1 MTMTQVFLQ
10 SELLSDV
17 EVLELHEGATKH
29 DLRQACLARM
39 PTSEHHEALILFIED
54 DDDEAA
60 IDKLEAI
67 VDGLRLHLH
76 RLKAITVSVRYAGR
90 EAHRTFR
97 PNVTLAR
104 VKRWATDEFGIVASD
119 AAELMLQVSGTDVRP
134 DPDVHLGSLVKAPH
148 HSVGFDLV
156 PAPRVNG

>member
-1 MTMTQVFLQ
+1 MPQVFLQ

-17 EVLELHEGATKH
+17 EVLELREGATKH

-39 PTSEHHEALILFIED
+39 PSSEHHEALILFIED
-54 DDDEAA
+54 DDDEGA

-76 RLKAITVSVRYAGR
+76 RLKAITVNVRYAGR
-90 EAHRTFR
+90 ESHRTFR
-97 PNVTLAR
+97 PNATISR

-119 AAELMLQVSGTDVRP
+119 AAELMLQIAGSDIRP
-134 DPDVHLGSLVKAPH
+134 DPDVHLGSLVKAPQE
-148 HSVGFDLV
+148 SVSFDLV

>member
-10 SELLSDV
+10 SELLADV

-29 DLRQACLARM
+29 DLRQACLASV
-39 PTSEHHEALILFIED
+39 PTHEHDEALILFIED
-54 DDDEAA
+54 DDDEDAV
-60 IDKLEAI
+60 DKLEAI

-97 PNVTLAR
+97 PNATIAR
-104 VKRWATDEFGIVASD
+104 VKRWATEDFGIVASD
-119 AAELMLQVSGTDVRP
+119 AAELMLQIAGTDVRP
-134 DPDVHLGSLVKAPH
+134 DPDVHLGSLVKAPQH
-148 HSVGFDLV
+148 QMCFDLV